1 MSEHLSFSCVFAE
14 KKERA
19 EKDERWNES
28 RVSCEPE
35 PTNPKKQKQKKTFS
49 PNATDREY
57 IENRNVKNEMKMF
70 SQSQKEKKSDAIELT
85 YSELI
90 VVGLVF
96 AVSVLSQFSVQFAS
110 SSFWHHFSII
120 FFISH
125 FTFHSLRRMWMV
137 IVSSCCLTLIAYNI
151 LHDSLSSRLSGWIQ
165 VEVFHVM
172 PTHRHRCSSFFAIHT
187 QRVQSEKKHSWHKKQ
202 KNLWNYSQCELLKEG
217 LKGAWVGTNKWS
229 YDEIWQR
236 RTEKTRHVWE
246 SKWKKITSQI
256 ENSL

>member
-35 PTNPKKQKQKKTFS
+35 PTNSKKQKQKKTFS

-57 IENRNVKNEMKMF
+57 IENRNVKNEMKML
-70 SQSQKEKKSDAIELT
+70 SRSQKKRDAIELT

-90 VVGLVF
+90 VVGRVF

-120 FFISH
+120 FISH

-137 IVSSCCLTLIAYNI
+137 IVSSCCLALIAYNI

-165 VEVFHVM
+165 VEVFHVV
-172 PTHRHRCSSFFAIHT
+172 PTHRQRCSFFLPYT
-187 QRVQSEKKHSWHKKQ
+187 RSVCRVRRNIAHIRNKT

-229 YDEIWQR
+229 YGEIWQR
-236 RTEKTRHVWE
+236 RTEKTRHVWDT
-246 SKWKKITSQI
+246 KRKKITSQI
-256 ENSL
+256 ENSR